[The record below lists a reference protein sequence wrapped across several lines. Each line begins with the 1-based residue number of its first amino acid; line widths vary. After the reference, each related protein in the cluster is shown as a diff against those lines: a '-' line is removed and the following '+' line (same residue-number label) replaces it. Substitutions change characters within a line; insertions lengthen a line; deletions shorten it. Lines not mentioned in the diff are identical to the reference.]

1 MKAMES
7 SENHPIEGDV
17 EVDETVF
24 GGQEENTKGRKNI
37 NKKLVVLAIEKKN
50 KGVSRLYAR
59 VIPNASA
66 EQLGGFMKAHIDPK
80 AKITTD
86 KWTGYIPLKADF
98 ENLTRV
104 ASGKKGSNFPEL
116 HRVVMNLKSWLRGV
130 HHHVNDLQDYLNEY
144 CYRFSRSFMKE
155 NIFDN
160 LMKRMIEAEPCYI
173 KNISQ

>member
-1 MKAMES
+1 MK
-7 SENHPIEGDV
+7 P
-17 EVDETVF
+17 F
-24 GGQEENTKGRKNI
+24 
-37 NKKLVVLAIEKKN
+37 LVVKK
-50 KGVSRLYAR
+50 KTQK
-59 VIPNASA
+59 A
-66 EQLGGFMKAHIDPK
+66 ERTLTKSCCTGYREEEQRRKQALRKSNPQRQCRTIGRFMKAHIDPK

-116 HRVVMNLKSWLRGV
+116 HRVVMNLKSWLTGV

-144 CYRFSRSFMKE
+144 CYRFNRSFMKE

>member
-104 ASGKKGSNFPEL
+104 AKYLQNFISIPEWQNT
-116 HRVVMNLKSWLRGV
+116 RAFSA
-130 HHHVNDLQDYLNEY
+130 LNE
-144 CYRFSRSFMKE
+144 
-155 NIFDN
+155 N
-160 LMKRMIEAEPCYI
+160 L
-173 KNISQ
+173 

>member
-1 MKAMES
+1 
-7 SENHPIEGDV
+7 
-17 EVDETVF
+17 
-24 GGQEENTKGRKNI
+24 
-37 NKKLVVLAIEKKN
+37 
-50 KGVSRLYAR
+50 
-59 VIPNASA
+59 
-66 EQLGGFMKAHIDPK
+66 MKAHIDPK

-104 ASGKKGSNFPEL
+104 ASGKQFPRTTSSSDEPEKL
-116 HRVVMNLKSWLRGV
+116 AKGV

-144 CYRFSRSFMKE
+144 CYRFNRSFMKE

-160 LMKRMIEAEPCYI
+160 LMMIEAEPCYI

>member
-66 EQLGGFMKAHIDPK
+66 VSTPK
-80 AKITTD
+80 Q
-86 KWTGYIPLKADF
+86 
-98 ENLTRV
+98 
-104 ASGKKGSNFPEL
+104 
-116 HRVVMNLKSWLRGV
+116 KSLPING
-130 HHHVNDLQDYLNEY
+130 QAIYL
-144 CYRFSRSFMKE
+144 
-155 NIFDN
+155 
-160 LMKRMIEAEPCYI
+160 
-173 KNISQ
+173 

>member
-1 MKAMES
+1 
-7 SENHPIEGDV
+7 
-17 EVDETVF
+17 
-24 GGQEENTKGRKNI
+24 
-37 NKKLVVLAIEKKN
+37 
-50 KGVSRLYAR
+50 
-59 VIPNASA
+59 
-66 EQLGGFMKAHIDPK
+66 
-80 AKITTD
+80 
-86 KWTGYIPLKADF
+86 KADF

-104 ASGKKGSNFPEL
+104 ASGNKGSNFPEL

-144 CYRFSRSFMKE
+144 CYRFNRSFMKE

>member
-1 MKAMES
+1 MKNGAMDLCAG
-7 SENHPIEGDV
+7 NV
-17 EVDETVF
+17 
-24 GGQEENTKGRKNI
+24 
-37 NKKLVVLAIEKKN
+37 
-50 KGVSRLYAR
+50 
-59 VIPNASA
+59 VIPIAVPAKQHNRGNAPA
-66 EQLGGFMKAHIDPK
+66 AGTLNHQPPK
-80 AKITTD
+80 HCFTKSSSIKITTD

-144 CYRFSRSFMKE
+144 CYRFNRSFMKE

>member
-86 KWTGYIPLKADF
+86 KWTGYIPLKA
-98 ENLTRV
+98 V
-104 ASGKKGSNFPEL
+104 
-116 HRVVMNLKSWLRGV
+116 NLKDALLSKKLKNKRSYLWLNNAETLCREKV
-130 HHHVNDLQDYLNEY
+130 A
-144 CYRFSRSFMKE
+144 E
-155 NIFDN
+155 NCTM
-160 LMKRMIEAEPCYI
+160 L
-173 KNISQ
+173 

>member
-1 MKAMES
+1 MK
-7 SENHPIEGDV
+7 PFLV
-17 EVDETVF
+17 VKKK
-24 GGQEENTKGRKNI
+24 NTKGRKNI

-116 HRVVMNLKSWLRGV
+116 HRVVMNPEKLAKRRASSRQR
-130 HHHVNDLQDYLNEY
+130 LQDYLNEY
-144 CYRFSRSFMKE
+144 CYRFNRSFMKE
-155 NIFDN
+155 KHF
-160 LMKRMIEAEPCYI
+160 R
-173 KNISQ
+173 